1 MWVQVPPRLPGNFL
15 GKNLLMS
22 SLPPL
27 MCGWFLFSP
36 LKVDKIEKLLYRS
49 TAGSSALDEGSYME
63 HCSSSLKW
71 RRIEVAIGWLLLVTY
86 VFVSYARNVHLD
98 GELTQSE
105 IIMHSIVPFLSL
117 LLWIMMM
124 MFAVISCLSLII
136 GVNDVAASFSWVP
149 ILVLPVMAGLSAL
162 APLEASWTNADGFI
176 ASLYYLIM
184 FGLAVATR
192 ITTYCAYRRTR
203 FYP

>member
-1 MWVQVPPRLPGNFL
+1 
-15 GKNLLMS
+15 
-22 SLPPL
+22 

-71 RRIEVAIGWLLLVTY
+71 RRIEVAIGWLLLATY
-86 VFVSYARNVHLD
+86 VWGFVSYAKNVHLD

-149 ILVLPVMAGLSAL
+149 ILVLPVIAGLSAL
-162 APLEASWTNADGFI
+162 APLEASWTNVDGFI

-184 FGLAVATR
+184 FGLAVAAR
-192 ITTYCAYRRTR
+192 ITTYFAYRRMR

>member
-1 MWVQVPPRLPGNFL
+1 MRL
-15 GKNLLMS
+15 
-22 SLPPL
+22 
-27 MCGWFLFSP
+27 FLFSP

-63 HCSSSLKW
+63 HRSSSLKW

-184 FGLAVATR
+184 FGLAVAAR

>member
-1 MWVQVPPRLPGNFL
+1 
-15 GKNLLMS
+15 
-22 SLPPL
+22 
-27 MCGWFLFSP
+27 
-36 LKVDKIEKLLYRS
+36 
-49 TAGSSALDEGSYME
+49 ME
-63 HCSSSLKW
+63 HRSSSLKW
-71 RRIEVAIGWLLLVTY
+71 RRIEVAIGWLLLATY
-86 VFVSYARNVHLD
+86 VWGFVNVRVD

-184 FGLAVATR
+184 FGLAVAAR